1 MVDDPSFHLEGNW
14 NLFRIIAMP
23 LYDYVCSNCEHEIE
37 NVHQSIKDK
46 PLVKCEQ
53 CGETSLERVI
63 YGGHVFVR
71 REATTIGQLSDRNTK
86 KMGKYELQ
94 SKQKKHMAK
103 KKLSEQQK
111 LNRKINSMT
120 SDQKRKWIKEGD

>member
-1 MVDDPSFHLEGNW
+1 MADYTTLDLEKPTNS
-14 NLFRIIAMP
+14 FRIIIMP

-37 NVHQSIKDK
+37 NVYQSIKDK

-53 CGETSLERVI
+53 CGHMALERII

-86 KMGKYELQ
+86 KMGKYELE

-103 KKLSEQQK
+103 KKLSQQQK
-111 LNRKINSMT
+111 LNKKINSMT
-120 SDQKRKWIKEGD
+120 ASQKRKWIQEG

>member
-1 MVDDPSFHLEGNW
+1 
-14 NLFRIIAMP
+14 MP
-23 LYDYVCSNCEHEIE
+23 LYDYVCSNCQHELE

-46 PLVKCEQ
+46 PLIKCEQ
-53 CGETSLERVI
+53 CNYRTLERVI

-86 KMGKYELQ
+86 KMGKYELE
-94 SKQKKHMAK
+94 SKQKEHMAK
-103 KKLSEQQK
+103 KQPSEQQK

-120 SDQKRKWIKEGD
+120 NDQKRKWIKEGE

>member
-1 MVDDPSFHLEGNW
+1 
-14 NLFRIIAMP
+14 MP
-23 LYDYVCSNCEHEIE
+23 LYDYVCSNCQHEIQDMY
-37 NVHQSIKDK
+37 QSIKAK
-46 PLVKCEQ
+46 PLVKCDK
-53 CGETSLERVI
+53 CNKMALERVI
-63 YGGHVFVR
+63 YGGDVFVR

-86 KMGKYELQ
+86 KMGKYELE
-94 SKQKKHMAK
+94 SKQKKHITK

>member
-1 MVDDPSFHLEGNW
+1 
-14 NLFRIIAMP
+14 MP

-53 CGETSLERVI
+53 CGKMTLERVI